1 MHLYPVASIA
11 FGTALNLFGNHVVCG
26 FHHLRK
32 REPARLAHSTKH
44 GHGVVLHHAAH
55 GLA

>member
-1 MHLYPVASIA
+1 MHLYPVAGIA
-11 FGTALNLFGNHVVCG
+11 FGAALNLFGNHVVCG